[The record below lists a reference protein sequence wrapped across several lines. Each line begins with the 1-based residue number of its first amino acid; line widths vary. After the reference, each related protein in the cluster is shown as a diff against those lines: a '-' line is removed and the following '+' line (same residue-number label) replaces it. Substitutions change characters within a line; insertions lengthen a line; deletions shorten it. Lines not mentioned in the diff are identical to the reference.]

1 MVMSDPRSLMVPGS
15 WSFLVICKRRLSI
28 IIVIDVTNAYQVSGD
43 NPNVLEKQLKF
54 LVKFMIFHSCFMTFV
69 MYVGGAG
76 NSKVEPGMEM
86 GDRDDEDFSPPPT
99 YRETTKLEED
109 VEWDDVEDEV
119 QKDDAAGIGSDDP
132 RNNLADVE

>member
-1 MVMSDPRSLMVPGS
+1 MSVE
-15 WSFLVICKRRLSI
+15 
-28 IIVIDVTNAYQVSGD
+28 
-43 NPNVLEKQLKF
+43 NPKVLEKLLKF
-54 LVKFMIFHSCFMTFV
+54 WVKFMIFQNCCFMTV
-69 MYVGGAG
+69 VLYVGGAG

-119 QKDDAAGIGSDDP
+119 QKDDAAGIGSEDP

>member
-1 MVMSDPRSLMVPGS
+1 MLPTHIKCQAIIQSIGQTTEILSQVYDLSQ
-15 WSFLVICKRRLSI
+15 FLSM
-28 IIVIDVTNAYQVSGD
+28 D
-43 NPNVLEKQLKF
+43 
-54 LVKFMIFHSCFMTFV
+54 SCFMTV
-69 MYVGGAG
+69 AMYVGGAG